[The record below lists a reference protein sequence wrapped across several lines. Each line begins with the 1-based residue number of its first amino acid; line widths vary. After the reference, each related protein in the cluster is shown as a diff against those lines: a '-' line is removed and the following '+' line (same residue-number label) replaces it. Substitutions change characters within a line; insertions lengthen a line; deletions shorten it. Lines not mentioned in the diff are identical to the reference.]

1 MAMSP
6 TPLRRPRLE
15 LEPVRVLVRPDLHAR
30 MALVERADRGRQ
42 DAHGHRPHGRDLDR
56 HFDT

>member
-1 MAMSP
+1 
-6 TPLRRPRLE
+6 
-15 LEPVRVLVRPDLHAR
+15 